1 MAWETI
7 HKLPARWR
15 MPPNLA
21 DYERAR
27 ASASWDDERR
37 ELDGLP
43 GGGLNIAHEAVD
55 RHALGPSR
63 DRVALSWLGREGQVR
78 DFTYA
83 ELRAQTNRF
92 ANVLDELGVKAGER
106 VFVLAGRIPEL
117 YIAALGTLKH
127 RSVFCPLFS
136 QFGPEPVRQRLS
148 IGDGRVLVTTPA
160 LYRKKVAQLRP
171 LLPRL
176 RHVILVGGGDEVEDG
191 TLGFGS
197 LMMDAS
203 PAFEIPVGFQN
214 SDRF

>member
-15 MPPNLA
+15 VPPNLA

-127 RSVFCPLFS
+127 RSVFAPLFS
-136 QFGPEPVRQRLS
+136 AFGPEPIRTRLS
-148 IGDGRVLVTTPA
+148 IGRAKALLTTES
-160 LYRKKVAQLRP
+160 LYERKVASIRDS
-171 LLPRL
+171 LPEL
-176 RHVILVGGGDEVEDG
+176 EHVILIGDDHGPTSVPG
-191 TLGFGS
+191 TQDYHR
-197 LMMDAS
+197 LMLSA
-203 PAFEIPVGFQN
+203 PPTIA
-214 SDRF
+214 